1 MDKMLEVEI
10 MVEVMISKTCR
21 GTTLNWQEIIMAMK
35 H

>member
-1 MDKMLEVEI
+1 MDKMLAVEI
-10 MVEVMISKTCR
+10 MVEVKINMTCR